1 MVYINSFTG
10 SQKDMFQS
18 VLRVTDTKPE
28 EWNMTSQPS
37 AERYA
42 AGVKASQG
50 GNRIGFIHSMYTRVF
65 YPDVSGDYESSKGT
79 ANGLLEL
86 PQEDIDEA
94 TKIAIERAKGN
105 PFS

>member
-1 MVYINSFTG
+1 
-10 SQKDMFQS
+10 
-18 VLRVTDTKPE
+18 
-28 EWNMTSQPS
+28 
-37 AERYA
+37 
-42 AGVKASQG
+42 
-50 GNRIGFIHSMYTRVF
+50 MYTRVF
-65 YPDVSGDYESSKGT
+65 YPDGNGDYESSKGT